1 MTFGL
6 TESHHRARKWLIRR
20 YAAWRVRIFVV
31 DAWFPSPSHHG
42 NIQAGVTRTRIFAL
56 TAIAMIAFAANSL
69 LCRLALR
76 RMTIDAASFSVI
88 RVVSGALTLWLIC
101 TLRSKRGAGGGNW
114 TSAAALFAYV
124 AGFTFAYNSLS
135 AGTGALLLFAAVQ
148 TTMIAWGL
156 AKGEKL
162 HALQWTGVIVA
173 FVGLVFLVLPGVSTP
188 PVTGSVLMLGAG
200 IAWGVYS
207 LRGKGAADPIAT
219 TTGNFLR
226 ATPMAVALS
235 LIALRHFRVDSSGI
249 CYAVISGA
257 ITSGLGY
264 VIWYA
269 ALRGLTATTAATV
282 QLSAPVLAAIGGILF
297 LNETLT
303 VRFVLSSIAILGG
316 IALASLRSADARND
330 PAR

>member
-1 MTFGL
+1 MTI
-6 TESHHRARKWLIRR
+6 S
-20 YAAWRVRIFVV
+20 RV
-31 DAWFPSPSHHG
+31 
-42 NIQAGVTRTRIFAL
+42 FAL

-101 TLRSKRGAGGGNW
+101 TLRSKRGSNGGNW
-114 TSAAALFAYV
+114 ASAVALFAYV

-148 TTMIAWGL
+148 STMIVWGL
-156 AKGEKL
+156 AKGERL
-162 HALQWTGVIVA
+162 HALQLSGVILA
-173 FVGLVFLVLPGVSTP
+173 FAGLIFLVSPGISAP
-188 PVTGSVLMLGAG
+188 PVAGSALMLGAG
-200 IAWGVYS
+200 IAWGIYS
-207 LRGKGAADPIAT
+207 LRGKGATDPIAA

-226 ATPMAVALS
+226 AVPMAVALS
-235 LIALRHFRVDSSGI
+235 LITLPSFRVDPSGI
-249 CYAVISGA
+249 CYAIISGA

-264 VIWYA
+264 VVWYA

-282 QLSAPVLAAIGGILF
+282 QLSAPVLAAVGGILF

-303 VRFVLSSIAILGG
+303 IRFVLSSIAILGG
-316 IALASLRSADARND
+316 IALASLRSPGLRRT
-330 PAR
+330 PAG